1 MKKTQ
6 NTNQELQGITAAA
19 PPVARK

>member
-1 MKKTQ
+1 MKKTR